1 MKLKKEFIGARVK
14 VSQLKTF
21 VTVSTE
27 SADLL
32 LQHGHTELFE
42 KDEHDYPK
50 KLAESTGS
58 NGGGTKR
65 SRPTKVVSVQDNER
79 PNVSADTGS
88 DTASLHE

>member
-21 VTVSTE
+21 VTVSAE

-42 KDEHDYPK
+42 KDEYDYPK
-50 KLAESTGS
+50 KLAESPSVDGR
-58 NGGGTKR
+58 GTKR
-65 SRPTKVVSVQDNER
+65 RKPTKVISVQNNER
-79 PNVSADTGS
+79 PNVSSDTGTDS
-88 DTASLHE
+88 TGVLE

>member
-21 VTVSTE
+21 VTVSAE

-50 KLAESTGS
+50 KLAQSPGVD
-58 NGGGTKR
+58 GGRTKR
-65 SRPTKVVSVQDNER
+65 SKRTKVISVQDNER
-79 PNVSADTGS
+79 PDSSADIGTDS
-88 DTASLHE
+88 DSLHE